1 MSFFSIFSKAAEPGT
16 AEPGAPVPVER
27 PRNWRCELGIFWQD
41 IEEAGSVLKAQ
52 RLHRSAAPVQGLGSS
67 TKHLAARHSDLNHGR

>member
-16 AEPGAPVPVER
+16 AASGTAVPVDH
-27 PRNWRCELGIFWQD
+27 PRNWRCELGIFWRD

-52 RLHRSAAPVQGLGSS
+52 RLHRSAAPVQSLDRSP
-67 TKHLAARHSDLNHGR
+67 KHPAARHGDLNHGC